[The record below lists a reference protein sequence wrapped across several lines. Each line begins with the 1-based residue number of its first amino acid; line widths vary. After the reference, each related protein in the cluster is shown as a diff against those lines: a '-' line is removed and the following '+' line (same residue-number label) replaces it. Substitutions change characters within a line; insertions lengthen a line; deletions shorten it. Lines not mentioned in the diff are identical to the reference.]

1 MYLEIN
7 HGLYF
12 QTPKTPAMLCI
23 AITVLTRRINIC
35 KKCAIFDELYYVFE
49 AEFLIYLL
57 CHIFRLDFY
66 LVDLVHFC
74 TVIFPQP
81 HMKSLASILSMVSA
95 TPPGVSDD
103 PSRFFYLIFCFNIF
117 IPQLPLSIFLD
128 SKTNRCRHHNYT
140 TAVRTPSEFPFCHV
154 HFCSFVFGFSK

>member
-103 PSRFFYLIFCFNIF
+103 PSRFFILYFA
-117 IPQLPLSIFLD
+117 ST
-128 SKTNRCRHHNYT
+128 SSYHNYHYQFFWIRKQT
-140 TAVRTPSEFPFCHV
+140 VVVITI
-154 HFCSFVFGFSK
+154 KQLL